1 MADRQL
7 REFAPPLAEV
17 KAGHTLI
24 RSMPTLGVQKVH
36 RRPRMWCDFD
46 MPKERR
52 KDYFRP
58 FWEKEIA
65 LQAKHYKSVY
75 IEGTLRIEGPY
86 PHFDAQEP
94 GTQYGDDG
102 DSRLVGREMTGDI
115 GNSGLVDYYFHSDWW
130 VKERVSI
137 YERQDIEEHIGKKGV
152 RAFRD
157 RDFAKDNWTVPTND
171 N

>member
-24 RSMPTLGVQKVH
+24 RSMPVLGLQRV
-36 RRPRMWCDFD
+36 RRRARDWCDFD
-46 MPKERR
+46 MPAARR
-52 KDYFRP
+52 KEFFRP
-58 FWEKEIA
+58 RWERYVKWR
-65 LQAKHYKSVY
+65 
-75 IEGTLRIEGPY
+75 EGLGEQLVQKTLRIDGPY

-102 DSRLVGREMTGDI
+102 DSRPVGREMLGDI
-115 GNSGLVDYYFHSDWW
+115 RDNGLLDYFFYAEFI
-130 VKERVSI
+130 VPERVSI
-137 YERQDIEEHIGKKGV
+137 YERQDIEEHIGSRGV

-157 RDFAKDNWTVPTND
+157 RDFARDNWTVATND